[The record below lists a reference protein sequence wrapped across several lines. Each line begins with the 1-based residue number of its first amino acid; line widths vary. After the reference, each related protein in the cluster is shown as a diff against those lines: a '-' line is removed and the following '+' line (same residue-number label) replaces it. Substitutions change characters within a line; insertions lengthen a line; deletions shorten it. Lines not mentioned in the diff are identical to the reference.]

1 MQSVPAVEEN
11 NNKKEGNNRK
21 DDDNKIDDNDDNKI
35 KVNNE
40 KNNDN
45 KVDDSNEKKKNSKV
59 NDGNEKKENNNT
71 DTDKD
76 KRYHVTRITDKSFC
90 PETGEILFRMHWDG
104 RQFSEDS
111 NALERQKMKRKTFV
125 PDDEKWQGPTEV
137 VPGCGRA
144 LAKCETKWKAETGS
158 GAIDLRGDDD
168 DDQNLTFLADHQ
180 VLAASRYLRQLKSA
194 EHQVIRLAAIYQAG
208 EICPGSR
215 RQFRFDFS
223 NRVSLTVSVISSLF
237 VFVCLGSNDLILFPS
252 F

>member
-1 MQSVPAVEEN
+1 MTMRTTKSKSTTKRTTTTKSTTAT
-11 NNKKEGNNRK
+11 RRR
-21 DDDNKIDDNDDNKI
+21 
-35 KVNNE
+35 
-40 KNNDN
+40 
-45 KVDDSNEKKKNSKV
+45 SNSKV

-168 DDQNLTFLADHQ
+168 DDDQNLTFLADHQ
-180 VLAASRYLRQLKSA
+180 VLAASRYLRQVKSA

-223 NRVSLTVSVISSLF
+223 NRVSLTIPQDMLKLLSPANKRRVQEMLRAIGNVIPAP
-237 VFVCLGSNDLILFPS
+237 VGAAH
-252 F
+252 